1 MWVTVTVCVLVW
13 FFVLVFVTV
22 TVAGGG
28 VGIEGGEVGTDDG
41 ACDCGP
47 TSLVSYHPS
56 YHKYKGT
63 YSRNAL
69 GVVLTVR
76 PADVASGRD
85 SRLATSNHSQ
95 RERMDQEKGLLSRL
109 RRITCRSGM

>member
-1 MWVTVTVCVLVW
+1 MVPEGEEE
-13 FFVLVFVTV
+13 
-22 TVAGGG
+22 GGG
-28 VGIEGGEVGTDDG
+28 DDGGAEVGTDDG

-76 PADVASGRD
+76 PADVASGTGR
-85 SRLATSNHSQ
+85 RTSPAN
-95 RERMDQEKGLLSRL
+95 
-109 RRITCRSGM
+109 TTT